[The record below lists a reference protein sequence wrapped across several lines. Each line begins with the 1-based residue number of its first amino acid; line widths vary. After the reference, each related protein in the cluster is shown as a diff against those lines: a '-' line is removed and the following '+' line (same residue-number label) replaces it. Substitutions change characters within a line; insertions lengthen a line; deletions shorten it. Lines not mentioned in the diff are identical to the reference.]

1 MPPKKE
7 AERNLEDL
15 LTKLLAVSLWSTG
28 ATQDVIAARLG
39 KGKAW
44 VNAFLKSVPRPSVAK
59 AGK

>member
-15 LTKLLAVSLWSTG
+15 LTKLLAVNLWSAG

-44 VNAFLKSVPRPSVAK
+44 VNSFLKGVPRPSAPK